1 MISIIER
8 CRGAN
13 ASRAALTAV
22 GALALAWVPAEQA
35 RAGVEFVTRTT
46 NCTVHIAG
54 SGNALSVQAGP
65 AMTFEVWGNSVD
77 LAPTIKIGGAL
88 TGASIVSRHSGAD
101 NASRGC
107 GLVGSMV
114 VSVTSNAAITANAAA
129 SLAFQMPL
137 GDFST
142 LGMTIVAFPSLTQPT
157 WTTSG
162 ALQPSSLSCLVGTG
176 SITTINQ
183 DTKLVILLP
192 PGASQ
197 DHSTCTSNVLTVK
210 VQPGSTSSDV
220 APTFKYSVSGL
231 PSFVTESQATPELPG
246 VGATLTFTFNVA
258 GVRALTTS
266 STSTITIK
274 NPINTNRSTTLT
286 LQVSPSTVAQGFSA
300 PASPNPASTAAG
312 NPIDFSLKF
321 AAPTSG
327 GGQVITWRMTQAGCF
342 VSADAVQWPYN
353 PTTTTGFQYFK
364 APGGVTSTVIRVL
377 SKNNSGCTNKLAPVT
392 QIFEAWIG
400 DQRVTPN
407 IVNLTSGPTYTRV
420 NISLLFP

>member
-1 MISIIER
+1 MISIIEK

-13 ASRAALTAV
+13 ASWSTLTAV
-22 GALALAWVPAEQA
+22 GVFALALVPAAQA

-54 SGNALSVQAGP
+54 SGNALSVQAGSG
-65 AMTFEVWGNSVD
+65 MTFEVWGNSVD
-77 LAPTIKIGGAL
+77 LAPTIRPGGAL
-88 TGASIVSRHSGAD
+88 TGASIVSRHSGAA
-101 NASRGC
+101 NAARGC

-114 VSVTSNAAITANAAA
+114 VSVTSSATITANAAA
-129 SLAFQMPL
+129 TLAFQMPL

-142 LGMTIVAFPSLTQPT
+142 LGMTIVAFPALTQPT

-197 DHSTCTSNVLTVK
+197 DQSTCTSNVLTVK

-300 PASPNPASTAAG
+300 PASPNPASTVAG
-312 NPIDFSLKF
+312 NPIDFTLKF
-321 AAPTSG
+321 AAPTS

-407 IVNLTSGPTYTRV
+407 IVNLSSGPTYTRA
-420 NISLLFP
+420 NISLLSP

>member
-1 MISIIER
+1 MISIIEK

-13 ASRAALTAV
+13 ASWSTLTVV
-22 GALALAWVPAEQA
+22 GVFALALVPAAQA

-54 SGNALSVQAGP
+54 SGNALSVQAGSG
-65 AMTFEVWGNSVD
+65 MTFEVWGNSVD
-77 LAPTIKIGGAL
+77 LAPTIRPGGAL
-88 TGASIVSRHSGAD
+88 TGASIVSRHSGAA
-101 NASRGC
+101 NAARGC

-114 VSVTSNAAITANAAA
+114 VSVTSSATITANAAA
-129 SLAFQMPL
+129 TLAFQMPL

-142 LGMTIVAFPSLTQPT
+142 LGMTIVAFPALTQPT

-197 DHSTCTSNVLTVK
+197 DQSTCTSNVLTVK

-231 PSFVTESQATPELPG
+231 PSFVTESQATAELPG

-258 GVRALTTS
+258 GVRAITTS

-300 PASPNPASTAAG
+300 PASPNPASTVAG
-312 NPIDFSLKF
+312 NPIDFTLKF
-321 AAPTSG
+321 AAPTS

-407 IVNLTSGPTYTRV
+407 IVNLSSGPTYTRA
-420 NISLLFP
+420 NISLLSP

>member
-1 MISIIER
+1 MISIIEK

-13 ASRAALTAV
+13 ASWSTLTAV
-22 GALALAWVPAEQA
+22 GVFALALVPAAQA

-54 SGNALSVQAGP
+54 SGNALSVQAGSG
-65 AMTFEVWGNSVD
+65 MTFEVWGNSVD
-77 LAPTIKIGGAL
+77 LAPTIRPGGAL
-88 TGASIVSRHSGAD
+88 TGASIVSRHSGAA
-101 NASRGC
+101 NAARGC

-114 VSVTSNAAITANAAA
+114 VSVTSSATITANAAA
-129 SLAFQMPL
+129 TLAFQMPL

-142 LGMTIVAFPSLTQPT
+142 LGMTIVAFPALTQPT

-197 DHSTCTSNVLTVK
+197 DQSTCTSNVLTVK

-231 PSFVTESQATPELPG
+231 PSFVTESQATAELPG

-258 GVRALTTS
+258 GVRAITTS

-300 PASPNPASTAAG
+300 PASPNPASTVAG
-312 NPIDFSLKF
+312 NPIDFTLKF
-321 AAPTSG
+321 AAPTS

-407 IVNLTSGPTYTRV
+407 IVNLSSGPTYTRA
-420 NISLLFP
+420 NISLLSP